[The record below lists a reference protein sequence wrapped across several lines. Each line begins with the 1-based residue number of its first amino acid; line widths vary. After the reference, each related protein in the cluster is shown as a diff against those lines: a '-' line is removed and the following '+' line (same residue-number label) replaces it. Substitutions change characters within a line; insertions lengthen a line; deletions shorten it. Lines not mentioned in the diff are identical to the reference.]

1 MSRYGG
7 YDTSDDHQ
15 PLLWLRGHPFYAAH
29 VIVLIFVASLFATT
43 ALLSFD
49 ARGLLSWL
57 PFGSE
62 PVLRG
67 EVWRVFTYGFYNPPS
82 LWFVVDM
89 FMLAWFGRE
98 LERFFGRRIFLALY
112 VSLYLLSPL
121 LFTVLGT
128 WQPMYLAGESGAFAL
143 FIAFATLYP
152 DAVMIFNIL
161 AKWFAIVLVG
171 IYTLLHLSERN
182 LMGLISLW
190 ATVGWA
196 HAFVRYQQGRFALPS
211 FSRWWRA
218 RRRTTADSAAAFR
231 AERPSSSKA
240 KAMAEIDALLDKIAQ
255 SGIHSLTPQERAK
268 LDRAARNGLMKK

>member
-1 MSRYGG
+1 MSRYAG

-15 PLLWLRGHPFYAAH
+15 PLLWLRGQPFYAAH
-29 VIVLIFVASLFATT
+29 VIVLVFVASLFATT
-43 ALLSFD
+43 ALLSFG
-49 ARGLLSWL
+49 AQGLLSWL
-57 PFGSE
+57 PFSSE
-62 PVLRG
+62 QVLRG
-67 EVWRVFTYGFYNPPS
+67 QVWRMLTYGFYNPPS

-89 FMLAWFGRE
+89 FMLVWFGRE
-98 LERFFGRRIFLALY
+98 LERFFGRRTFLLLYGSLY
-112 VSLYLLSPL
+112 VLSPL
-121 LFTVLGT
+121 LFTLLGV

-171 IYTLLHLSERN
+171 IYTLIHLSERN

-196 HAFVRYQQGRFALPS
+196 FAFVRYQQGRIALPS
-211 FSRWWRA
+211 VGRWFQ
-218 RRRTTADSAAAFR
+218 RRSATEAFR
-231 AERPSSSKA
+231 AAPPRPSPKKA
-240 KAMAEIDALLDKIAQ
+240 AAMAEIDALLDKIAQ

-268 LDRAARNGLMKK
+268 LDRAARDGLMKK